1 MSWPLDEA
9 LFLEEHI
16 LIALEELAQASGL
29 STQDVIE
36 LVEYG
41 VFEPV
46 GTDVVGHGDM
56 RAWRFAARCIVTA
69 RTASRLRQDF
79 DLPTSGLA
87 LVLSL
92 LERIETLE
100 RQVRA
105 LEAQLPRG

>member
-1 MSWPLDEA
+1 MSWPRDEA
-9 LFLEEHI
+9 LLLEEHI
-16 LIALEELAQASGL
+16 LVALEDLTQASGL
-29 STQDVIE
+29 TAQEIIE

-46 GTDVVGHGDM
+46 GADAVGRGEP
-56 RAWRFAARCIVTA
+56 RAWRFAARCIVTG

-79 DLPTSGLA
+79 DLSTSGLA

-100 RQVRA
+100 RQIRV
-105 LEAQLPRG
+105 LEAQLLRG